1 MSCYSYLVKIFPFLQ
16 KPLYNLLYSA
26 IAHRQRKEYSDIIAE
41 LKPLRN
47 KHSGQSCFVI
57 GTGPSLKVEDLE
69 IISRN
74 GIVTFAPNRIYEIC
88 EKYDWHP
95 TYYICQDH
103 NIIRTFKDRIAGI
116 KANLSFLPVE
126 YRDIFKESHYR
137 FFVLHEREFYPGSAC
152 FSKDASREI
161 AQGYTVTYAAIQFAA
176 YMGFKNIYLLGI
188 DHNYQLT
195 RDAKGHPVRSSAK
208 ADNYTA
214 GMTDYVNNQN
224 LPRIEESTIAYETAE
239 QIGKKMGFSIVNTTR
254 GGKLEAFRRMDFEQA
269 ICEITKS
276 K

>member
-1 MSCYSYLVKIFPFLQ
+1 
-16 KPLYNLLYSA
+16 LYSA
-26 IAHRQRKEYSDIIAE
+26 IARRQRKEYSNKIAE
-41 LKPLRN
+41 LKSLKN
-47 KHSGQSCFVI
+47 THSGRSCFVI
-57 GTGPSLKVEDLE
+57 GTGPSLRVEDLE
-69 IISRN
+69 TISRN

-116 KANLSFLPVE
+116 KAKLSFFPVE
-126 YRDIFKESHYR
+126 YHNVFKGSNYR
-137 FFVLHEREFYPGSAC
+137 FFVLHEREYYPGNAR
-152 FSKDASREI
+152 FSKDVSKEI
-161 AQGYTVTYAAIQFAA
+161 AQGYTVTYAAIQLAA

-195 RDAKGHPVRSSAK
+195 RDAKGRPVRNSGNTN
-208 ADNYTA
+208 NYTV
-214 GMTDYVNNQN
+214 GMTDYVNKQN

-239 QIGKKMGFSIVNTTR
+239 RMGKKMGISIVNATR
-254 GGKLEAFRRMDFEQA
+254 GGKLEAFRRLDFEQA
-269 ICEITKS
+269 INEITKS